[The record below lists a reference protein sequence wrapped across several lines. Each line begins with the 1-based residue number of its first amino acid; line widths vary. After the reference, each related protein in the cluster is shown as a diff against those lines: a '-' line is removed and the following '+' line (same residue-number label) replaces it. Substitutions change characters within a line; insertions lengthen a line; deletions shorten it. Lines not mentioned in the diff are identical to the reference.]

1 MQAQA
6 RWKSRDLLY
15 RRNAYGYLV
24 HEGPPEKQRF
34 VIGDLVYYQGFD
46 IFERHPA
53 KRHMG
58 IVIAGPGAV
67 GAVHAPHSYYVFW
80 FESSLT
86 TRMHR
91 DNMKLVYETKAIS
104 IERLS

>member
-1 MQAQA
+1 MRA
-6 RWKSRDLLY
+6 
-15 RRNAYGYLV
+15 
-24 HEGPPEKQRF
+24 PPTKQQF
-34 VIGDLVYYQGFD
+34 VVGDLVYYQGFD

-58 IVIAGPGAV
+58 IVV
-67 GAVHAPHSYYVFW
+67 GDPSDAHAPHSYYVFW
-80 FESSLT
+80 FDSSLT